1 MKRGKTNWSRRRFLR
16 NASLTGAVL
25 AQRGSLPALHA
36 EIPAETVPSEHV
48 LFFGQPAS
56 EWRDALPV
64 GNGRLGAMV
73 FGYPGKERLQLNE
86 ETVWMGEYRDRNNPQ
101 AGRTPEV
108 RALLMAGKVH
118 EAEALAA
125 QVMMGVPDRLP
136 CYQTLGD
143 LWLDFDNVPDA
154 VANYRL
160 ELDLDEALVRTR
172 FTSGSAQWTRE
183 VFSSAPRNVIAVR
196 ITSTQ
201 PVSLT
206 VRLDR
211 PAHSET
217 AAAGGNRLV
226 MTGAARPVKP
236 TTDPATQERQVG
248 VAFRA
253 EVKAIPEGGTVRA
266 AENKLRIE
274 NARTVTLLV
283 TASTGFREQPGA
295 PNDGSLSL
303 GWERDDAGMAA
314 ACARNLRAAT
324 ALSYR
329 ELRAEHVADYR
340 KYAGRATLRLLDG
353 PDPLRDLA
361 TDQRMARLR
370 GGSDDPGL
378 IATYF
383 QFGRYMLISSSRPGT
398 LPANLQ
404 GIWNESLDPPWGS
417 KFTVN
422 INAEMNYWMVES
434 ANLTELHA
442 QLFDLLDS
450 TRAFGSVTARK
461 YYSARGF
468 VVHHNTDIWG
478 DSIPV
483 DHVQAGVWPMGAA
496 WMTLHLFSHY
506 AYTLD
511 TAFLRDRAYP
521 RFKEIAEFFLDYLV
535 PGPDGTLLSG
545 PSQSPENKYKLPDGS
560 TASLC
565 MSPAMDSEII
575 RAIFDRVSRSSRILG
590 VDEELRAQ
598 VEAASKRLPPFKIGR
613 TGALQEWNEDYDE
626 TEPGHRHISHLFA
639 LYPDHQI
646 TLRETPELAKA
657 ARAVLV
663 RRLANGGGSTG
674 WSRAWIVNCWAR
686 LEDGEAAYTSL
697 LALLRNS
704 TRPNLF
710 DICGTKANSPFQID
724 GNLGGTAGIVEMLLQ
739 SHGGV
744 LRFLPALPSAWPQG
758 SYRGLRA
765 RGNIEVD
772 CEWRNGK
779 AAHATLRVHADGRVA
794 LAAPAGQRIVSVV
807 RLEKAAPLESV
818 NAESVQAESVQ
829 AETVQDETVQTET
842 VRVEL
847 RAGSQYRVTFA

>member
-1 MKRGKTNWSRRRFLR
+1 MGQVKKNWSRRRFLR
-16 NASLTGAVL
+16 DASLTGAVL
-25 AQRGSLPALHA
+25 TQSGKLRAMSAD
-36 EIPAETVPSEHV
+36 IPAETWPNEHV
-48 LFFGQPAS
+48 LFFEQPAS

-73 FGYPGKERLQLNE
+73 YGNPFHEHLQLNE

-101 AGRTPEV
+101 AGRTPDV
-108 RALLMAGKVH
+108 RKLLMAGKVR
-118 EAEALAA
+118 EAEAVAA

-143 LWLDFDNVPDA
+143 LWLDFDKVPAA
-154 VANYRL
+154 VTDYRL
-160 ELDLDEALVRTR
+160 ELDLDEAVVKTR
-172 FTSGSAQWTRE
+172 FSAASAQWMRE
-183 VFSSAPRNVIAVR
+183 IFSSAPRNAIVIRIESTRPFAV
-196 ITSTQ
+196 
-201 PVSLT
+201 T

-217 AAAGGNRLV
+217 MAAGGDRLV
-226 MTGAARPVKP
+226 MTGAARPAKP

-253 EVKAIPEGGTVRA
+253 ELKAIAEGGMVRA
-266 AENKLRIE
+266 AGNTLRIE
-274 NARTVTLLV
+274 DARAVTLLV
-283 TASTGFREQPGA
+283 TASTDFRE
-295 PNDGSLSL
+295 
-303 GWERDDAGMAA
+303 RDSAGMAA
-314 ACARNLRAAT
+314 ACARSLRSAAGR
-324 ALSYR
+324 SYT
-329 ELRAEHVADYR
+329 ELRSEHVADYR
-340 KYAGRATLRLLDG
+340 HYASRANLHLGDG

-361 TDQRMARLR
+361 TDKRMARLR
-370 GGSDDPGL
+370 NGRDDLGL

-422 INAEMNYWMVES
+422 INAEMNYWMAES
-434 ANLTELHA
+434 TNLAELHG
-442 QLFDLLDS
+442 QLFDLLDR
-450 TRAFGSVTARK
+450 TRAFGSATARR
-461 YYSARGF
+461 YYNARGF

-483 DHVQAGVWPMGAA
+483 DHVQAGVWAMGAA
-496 WMTLHLFSHY
+496 WLSLHLFSHY
-506 AYTLD
+506 AYNLD
-511 TAFLRDRAYP
+511 AAFLRDRAYP
-521 RFKEIAEFFLDYLV
+521 RLKEIAEFLLDYLV

-565 MSPAMDSEII
+565 MSPAMDTEII
-575 RAIFDRVSRSSRILG
+575 RAVFDRVSRSSKILG
-590 VDEELRAQ
+590 VDAALRTQ
-598 VEAASKRLPPFKIGR
+598 VEAAAKRLPPFKIGKN
-613 TGALQEWNEDYDE
+613 GALQEWNEDYAE

-657 ARAVLV
+657 ARAVLE

-686 LEDGEAAYTSL
+686 LEDGEAAHSNL
-697 LALLRNS
+697 LALLQSS

-710 DICGTKANSPFQID
+710 DVCGMKANSPFQID

-744 LRFLPALPSAWPQG
+744 VRFLPALPSAWPAG
-758 SYRGLRA
+758 SFRGLRA
-765 RGNIEVD
+765 RGNLEVD
-772 CEWRNGK
+772 CTWRNGK
-779 AAHATLRVHADGRVA
+779 AAVATLRANADGRIV
-794 LAAPAGQRIVSVV
+794 LAAPAGQRIERVI
-807 RLEKAAPLESV
+807 RLGKEVPLRLV
-818 NAESVQAESVQ
+818 NMQTAEIDLQ
-829 AETVQDETVQTET
+829 
-842 VRVEL
+842 
-847 RAGSQYRVTFA
+847 AGSQYRVTFA